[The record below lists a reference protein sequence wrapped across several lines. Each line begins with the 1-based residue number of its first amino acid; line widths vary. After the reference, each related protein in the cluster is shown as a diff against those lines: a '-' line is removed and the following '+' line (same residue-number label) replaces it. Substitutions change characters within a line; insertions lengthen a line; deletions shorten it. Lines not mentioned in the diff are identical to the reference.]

1 MSNETID
8 FSLLDIQVPAFLS
21 TYSIETQKEIFDYLK
36 QLDENNKKAYLI
48 ALDHLGSSFNIFRS
62 NGFKNWKNKNL
73 QRESYFL

>member
-8 FSLLDIQVPAFLS
+8 FSLLDIKVPAFVS

-73 QRESYFL
+73 

>member
-1 MSNETID
+1 MSNETVD
-8 FSLLDIQVPAFLS
+8 FSLLDIKVPAFVS
-21 TYSIETQKEIFDYLK
+21 TYSIETQKEIYEYLN

-73 QRESYFL
+73 